1 MNRTH
6 AWVTALLVAC
16 ASAAHAQQAEPANV
30 ARGTARPAD
39 ATPPAA
45 PTNDAPPPAAD
56 FDAAVRAGRAALEAG
71 DNEAAATAF
80 ESALGARPTS
90 AEAAYNLG
98 VALYRGG
105 KFKEAA
111 TQFARAGAS
120 ASGGERTDAALSASS
135 QYNRA
140 ASFYGAT
147 REQAEAAQ
155 RMLEQQKTAGA
166 PDAQQAPEP
175 AGAPVDP
182 EALKQA
188 IKDAGESLKGFKDA
202 AYADPSDK
210 ESRAN
215 AEQSRR
221 LLRALQELQKQQQQQ
236 QQKKD
241 QDKKEQDQQQDDNKQ
256 DQQDKQ
262 DQQKDDQQDKDQE
275 KKDQQDKDKQDDKK
289 QDDKKGE
296 QKPDDGDKQQ
306 DKKDQQKQ
314 DGKDKDKDKQ
324 DQQQPKPQ
332 DQPTQDEE
340 KKDPQSK
347 PSEAQPKDGQMTK
360 EQADRLLQ
368 AVRDRERERRAAQER
383 KAQAEAGRGRPPIKD
398 W

>member
-6 AWVTALLVAC
+6 AWMTALLVAC
-16 ASAAHAQQAEPANV
+16 ASAAHAQQAAPAQ
-30 ARGTARPAD
+30 AA
-39 ATPPAA
+39 PPSA

-56 FDAAVRAGRAALEAG
+56 FDAAVRAGRAALDAG

-120 ASGGERTDAALSASS
+120 ASGGERTNAALSASS

-155 RMLEQQKTAGA
+155 RMLEQQKATDA
-166 PDAQQAPEP
+166 PDAQQAPAP

-221 LLRALQELQKQQQQQ
+221 LLRALEELQKQQQQQ

-241 QDKKEQDQQQDDNKQ
+241 QDKKEQDKKDQDQQQDDKKQ

-262 DQQKDDQQDKDQE
+262 DQQKD
-275 KKDQQDKDKQDDKK
+275 DQQDKDKQDDKK

-296 QKPDDGDKQQ
+296 QKPDDGDQQQ

-314 DGKDKDKDKQ
+314 DGKEKDKDKDKQ

-332 DQPTQDEE
+332 DQPTQDEA
-340 KKDPQSK
+340 KQDPQSK

>member
-6 AWVTALLVAC
+6 AWMTALLVAC
-16 ASAAHAQQAEPANV
+16 ASAAHAQQAAQAPA
-30 ARGTARPAD
+30 APA
-39 ATPPAA
+39 AA

-56 FDAAVRAGRAALEAG
+56 FDAAVRAGRAALDAG
-71 DNEAAATAF
+71 DNDAAATAF

-120 ASGGERTDAALSASS
+120 ASGGERANAALSASS

-155 RMLEQQKTAGA
+155 RMLEQQKAAGATDTQQA
-166 PDAQQAPEP
+166 PDAP
-175 AGAPVDP
+175 GAPVDP

-202 AYADPSDK
+202 AYADPTDK

-221 LLRALQELQKQQQQQ
+221 LLRALQELQKHR
-236 QQKKD
+236 
-241 QDKKEQDQQQDDNKQ
+241 
-256 DQQDKQ
+256 
-262 DQQKDDQQDKDQE
+262 
-275 KKDQQDKDKQDDKK
+275 
-289 QDDKKGE
+289 
-296 QKPDDGDKQQ
+296 
-306 DKKDQQKQ
+306 
-314 DGKDKDKDKQ
+314 
-324 DQQQPKPQ
+324 
-332 DQPTQDEE
+332 
-340 KKDPQSK
+340 SI
-347 PSEAQPKDGQMTK
+347 
-360 EQADRLLQ
+360 
-368 AVRDRERERRAAQER
+368 RRRSSRRSRTPARA
-383 KAQAEAGRGRPPIKD
+383 
-398 W
+398 

>member
-6 AWVTALLVAC
+6 AWMTALLVAC
-16 ASAAHAQQAEPANV
+16 ASAAHAQQAAPVTAPRGSARPTAPAK
-30 ARGTARPAD
+30 APAPAD

-45 PTNDAPPPAAD
+45 PTSDAPPPATD
-56 FDAAVRAGRAALEAG
+56 FDAAVRAGRAALDAG
-71 DNEAAATAF
+71 DNGTAAMAF

-120 ASGGERTDAALSASS
+120 ASGGERTNAALSASS

-155 RMLEQQKTAGA
+155 RMLEQQKAAGA
-166 PDAQQAPEP
+166 TDAQQAPDA

-221 LLRALQELQKQQQQQ
+221 LLRALEELQKQQQQQ
-236 QQKKD
+236 QQNKD
-241 QDKKEQDQQQDDNKQ
+241 QDKKDQDQQQDDKKQ

-262 DQQKDDQQDKDQE
+262 DQRDENKQDQDKQ
-275 KKDQQDKDKQDDKK
+275 
-289 QDDKKGE
+289 GE
-296 QKPDDGDKQQ
+296 QKPEDGDKQQ
-306 DKKDQQKQ
+306 DKKEEQKQ
-314 DGKDKDKDKQ
+314 DGKGKDKDKDKQ

-340 KKDPQSK
+340 KQEPQPK

-383 KAQAEAGRGRPPIKD
+383 KAQAEAGRGRSPIKD

>member
-56 FDAAVRAGRAALEAG
+56 FDAAVRAGRAALDAG

-120 ASGGERTDAALSASS
+120 ASGGERTNAALSASS

-241 QDKKEQDQQQDDNKQ
+241 QDKKDQEQQQDDKKQ

-262 DQQKDDQQDKDQE
+262 DQQKD
-275 KKDQQDKDKQDDKK
+275 DQQDKDKQDDKK

-340 KKDPQSK
+340 KQDPQSK